1 MFLDDR
7 GGVRDGVGT
16 RQLLFVVFNFS
27 VLRWWGGGGV
37 GVEGGTTGHILVAI
51 LDGSG
56 YEIITSMDLIGM
68 FFCWGGGLH

>member
-1 MFLDDR
+1 M
-7 GGVRDGVGT
+7 
-16 RQLLFVVFNFS
+16 
-27 VLRWWGGGGV
+27 GGGV

-56 YEIITSMDLIGM
+56 YKIITSMDLIGM